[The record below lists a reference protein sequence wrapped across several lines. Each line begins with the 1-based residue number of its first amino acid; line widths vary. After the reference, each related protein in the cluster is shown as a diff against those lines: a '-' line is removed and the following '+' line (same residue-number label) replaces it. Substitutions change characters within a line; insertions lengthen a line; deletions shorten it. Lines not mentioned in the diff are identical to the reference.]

1 MPCAPFVFMFAA
13 HNTTSTALA
22 SSKSLRAQ
30 QARRVRSAGIAR
42 LRTRIFYT
50 AGAERWDR
58 EAPHSHFLHG
68 GCRAPRSQGA
78 RPRAGGKSFASM
90 LPAGFTL
97 FLRAVPCPQGSTAPG
112 PKNFFILGLN
122 FFRGRCYTI
131 SVSSP
136 RPALA
141 GSCRGRKPKTKPQR
155 REALKKEKTMNKST
169 MIAAIFAASAFSA
182 FAADVYSSNIVGYNK
197 LTLNPGNNLVSAQFV
212 PVGG

>member
-13 HNTTSTALA
+13 HNTTSPALA
-22 SSKSLRAQ
+22 SSKSLRASKHGG
-30 QARRVRSAGIAR
+30 VRSAGIAR

-50 AGAERWDR
+50 AGAEPRVPRGRDPGPGVKASQACSR
-58 EAPHSHFLHG
+58 QVLPSSRRQASACGACRPPPASEKRRRKKTFSPAFFLL
-68 GCRAPRSQGA
+68 PL
-78 RPRAGGKSFASM
+78 RAG
-90 LPAGFTL
+90 
-97 FLRAVPCPQGSTAPG
+97 V
-112 PKNFFILGLN
+112 
-122 FFRGRCYTI
+122 CYSI

-182 FAADVYSSNIVGYNK
+182 FAADV
-197 LTLNPGNNLVSAQFV
+197 
-212 PVGG
+212 